1 MEKRVTAKEIRKDM
15 EYLVKLL
22 HKKWERSG
30 KTKAAVTVRL
40 WDMKEIESR
49 MAKVITDKQKQIEN
63 EELTFKQSMELSKS
77 NFVLL
82 RLLKKI
88 KKAEEKTVK
97 KSIDLEF
104 NVELDKEEYKLF
116 VEIVGVQEG

>member
-22 HKKWERSG
+22 HKEWERSG